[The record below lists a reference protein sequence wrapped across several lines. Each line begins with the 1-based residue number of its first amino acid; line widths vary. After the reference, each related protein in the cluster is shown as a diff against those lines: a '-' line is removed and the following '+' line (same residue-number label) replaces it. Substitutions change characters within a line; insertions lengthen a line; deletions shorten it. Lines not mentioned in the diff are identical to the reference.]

1 MNAGSDENRQR
12 YHGKRRNA
20 FVGNIRYRPQRQIEN
35 DRTDN
40 GSSKY
45 YAVLLKIVLNLYFFQ
60 M

>member
-45 YAVLLKIVLNLYFFQ
+45 
-60 M
+60 